1 MVNLEDILN
10 SNISD
15 LVKKITGVRIEEKNI
30 QDFIDSNVDKE
41 CYNELNKLQEDYQKM
56 NIDTNNNNQ
65 KNKSLE
71 QTKIIKENELIDV
84 IKKLHIEEKQ
94 MNIEKFLSEPRNI
107 LIIYETELL
116 AVDKDFF
123 EKVESNRPNIEDL
136 YPMNKLDDQMNGH
149 ISGFDLL
156 NNMILSSDNIFFLKN
171 ENNIFSISYTLSI

>member
-15 LVKKITGVRIEEKNI
+15 LVKKITGVQIEEKNI
-30 QDFIDSNVDKE
+30 QDFVDKE
-41 CYNELNKLQEDYQKM
+41 CYNELNKLEEDHQKM
-56 NIDTNNNNQ
+56 NIETNNNNKKKQ
-65 KNKSLE
+65 SLE

-116 AVDKDFF
+116 LAVDKDFF

-136 YPMNKLDDQMNGH
+136 YPMNKLDDQINGH
-149 ISGFDLL
+149 ISGFDL